1 MGGKGVGDVL
11 VTLADAHVVM
21 AADWRENLSTTAKG
35 RDPIDKSRRALER
48 IRHDHGNPDIGMVGL
63 TGLKQ
68 AEGEWFFGGIMRVG
82 SRFTRPLFGGDTL
95 LLEGLV
101 RSIAR
106 TALRSGRK
114 EDHAHGKSNFR
125 GDQEENTRLCPQ
137 REPPLSLSRRLYR

>member
-1 MGGKGVGDVL
+1 ML

-48 IRHDHGNPDIGMVGL
+48 IRHDRGNPDIGMVGL

-82 SRFTRPLFGGDTL
+82 SRFARPLFGGDTL

-125 GDQEENTRLCPQ
+125 G
-137 REPPLSLSRRLYR
+137 